1 MSTNRRSVKI
11 TNETL
16 FGFHD
21 KILDLSL
28 PQPGFHFSGSCS
40 SLGADR
46 EARSEPRTAAELEPL
61 NAVIRL
67 LQDRVG
73 EIETQRPERRVPD

>member
-1 MSTNRRSVKI
+1 MSTNTRSVKI

-40 SLGADR
+40 SLGEDR
-46 EARSEPRTAAELEPL
+46 GRDQ
-61 NAVIRL
+61 N
-67 LQDRVG
+67 
-73 EIETQRPERRVPD
+73 RVPPPNWNH